1 MSGDDAVHES
11 GDDAAVVGDVG
22 AEAGVGAGAG
32 VGV

>member
-1 MSGDDAVHES
+1 MSGGDAVHES

-22 AEAGVGAGAG
+22 AEAGVGAGAD

>member
-22 AEAGVGAGAG
+22 DEAGVGAGAD